1 MYHRIP
7 DYLLKI
13 GTNIKILIFVAIFS
27 LIFVNIYSP
36 FIESTFYTSSSSMH
50 QFLYSTISIFGGI
63 AILLG
68 SRLFMCGL
76 KKKLE
81 LTVIQYCLWLLC
93 EIFLIALLYTIII
106 TYLLKDQR
114 SFAHVFQHSLI
125 FVPLLLSIPY
135 IVSYLYLALKDRD
148 VKINHLTHQ
157 QQLSSSN
164 EETATE
170 ESVNP
175 GNDDIIN
182 FVDEKDN
189 LKLSVKQEYIYYL
202 ESANNYVNIYYIHNQ
217 ELKRFMIRNTLKNLE
232 SMLQPYGFVRC
243 HRSYIVNVKKI
254 KIVRNEHDTF
264 YLDLDQDSAGDIPIS
279 KTYAE
284 QIMKL
289 FSTKI

>member
-1 MYHRIP
+1 MYSRIP

-36 FIESTFYTSSSSMH
+36 FIESSFYTSSSSLH
-50 QFLYSTISIFGGI
+50 QFLYSTISILGGVM
-63 AILLG
+63 ILLG
-68 SRLFMCGL
+68 SRLLMCGL
-76 KKKLE
+76 KKKFE
-81 LTVIQYCLWLLC
+81 LSVIQYCLWLLC
-93 EIFLIALLYTIII
+93 EIFLIAILYTIII
-106 TYLLKDQR
+106 TYLLKDHR

-125 FVPLLLSIPY
+125 FVPLLLSVPY

-148 VKINHLTHQ
+148 VKINHLTQ
-157 QQLSSSN
+157 QKQLTTNNDIAES
-164 EETATE
+164 EEPIET
-170 ESVNP
+170 VKDNV
-175 GNDDIIN
+175 IN
-182 FVDEKDN
+182 FVDEKDS

-202 ESANNYVNIYYIHNQ
+202 ESANNYVNIYYIHNH

-232 SMLQPYGFVRC
+232 SMLKPYGFVRC
-243 HRSYIVNVKKI
+243 HRSYIVNIKKI

-264 YLDLDQDSAGDIPIS
+264 YLDLDHDSAGDIPIS